1 MTKDPVDSVWT
12 ARLLHCEV
20 LLDMY
25 MCMHMYMHMF
35 LH

>member
-25 MCMHMYMHMF
+25 MHMYMHMF